1 MLCFSLG
8 GGAELRSL
16 EPWQAEEFL
25 AYTDRVR
32 DHLAPWLPCALDV
45 TDLES
50 ARRWLQEY
58 ADSQARDGARLY
70 ALHLNGEMVGGSMF
84 RLFEPAIGLCEI
96 GMWLAPE
103 VQGRGLASRALTAL
117 ADWAIEVRGMVHV
130 QALVDSDNRA
140 RLAVLRRLGLVHE
153 GTTRGAMPVPSGA
166 RKDLEL
172 WCVLAHEWKARSAPS
187 GSPRT

>member
-1 MLCFSLG
+1 M
-8 GGAELRSL
+8 

-25 AYTDRVR
+25 AHTDQVR
-32 DHLAPWLPCALDV
+32 DHLAPWLPWALDV

-50 ARRWLQEY
+50 ARRWLQEH

-70 ALHLNGEMVGGSMF
+70 ALYLDGEMVGGTMF

-103 VQGRGLASRALTAL
+103 AQGRGLASRALTAMI
-117 ADWAIEVRGMVHV
+117 DWAIDVRGMVRV
-130 QALVDSDNRA
+130 QALVDSDNTA
-140 RLAVLRRLGLVHE
+140 SLAVVRRLGLVHE
-153 GTTRGAMPVPSGA
+153 GTMRSAMPMASGV

-172 WCVLAHEWKARSAPS
+172 WCVLAHEWKAPSAPP
-187 GSPRT
+187 GVPRS